1 MDKGILCLIVG
12 VISLLVGA
20 VVGGL
25 VGVIYRKKVAEAEI
39 GSAEEKAKSIVSEA
53 KKQAETKKRFSK
65 PKKIFFAKE
74 TNRNAT

>member
-53 KKQAETKKRFSK
+53 KKQAET
-65 PKKIFFAKE
+65 
-74 TNRNAT
+74 NRNAT

>member
-39 GSAEEKAKSIVSEA
+39 GSAEEKAKCILTDA
-53 KKQAETKKRFSK
+53 K
-65 PKKIFFAKE
+65 
-74 TNRNAT
+74 